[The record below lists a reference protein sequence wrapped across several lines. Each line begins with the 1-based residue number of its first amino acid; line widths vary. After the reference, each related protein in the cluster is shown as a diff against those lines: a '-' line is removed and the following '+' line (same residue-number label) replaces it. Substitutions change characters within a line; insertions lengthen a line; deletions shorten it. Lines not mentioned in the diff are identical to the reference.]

1 METLIP
7 AFLGFLPLY
16 AFSYGVIF
24 RRRSNLADR
33 AESASCV
40 ISLAHGTPVAVMAAR
55 ALFLHREPL
64 PGSFAAANT
73 PLQNAVLDFSLA
85 YFSTDLL
92 HYLLFFP
99 DDVLFIAHHLATGF
113 VLATC
118 RYLVGRGACA
128 ILGLLLLAEVTSF
141 CQNVWTLARAR
152 RGESAFARKLCD
164 LLSPPFY
171 AYYSVVRGI
180 VAPIFTY
187 QMGAFYLSGKADGAI
202 PRWLCWSWMIV
213 VVTAIAVSILWI
225 SNLWMELYQKCV
237 SRLKL
242 GSSTSHSRLELESKK
257 KVR

>member
-1 METLIP
+1 MEILIP
-7 AFLGFLPLY
+7 VFLGFLLLY
-16 AFSYGVIF
+16 TFSYGVIF
-24 RRRSNLADR
+24 RRRSNLAVR

-55 ALFLHREPL
+55 SLLHHQERL
-64 PGSFAAANT
+64 PSSFAAANT
-73 PLQNAVLDFSLA
+73 PFQNEVLDFSLA

-92 HYLLFFP
+92 HYVLFHP

-118 RYLVGRGACA
+118 RYLVSHGACA
-128 ILGLLLLAEVTSF
+128 VLGLLLLAEVTSF

-171 AYYSVVRGI
+171 VYYSVVRGI
-180 VAPIFTY
+180 IAPIFTY
-187 QMGAFYLSGKADGAI
+187 KMGAFYLSGKADGVI

-225 SNLWMELYQKCV
+225 SNLWAELYQKRV

-242 GSSTSHSRLELESKK
+242 EACVSDSRSELESVK